1 MIIKSLEQAPAIQ
14 QTHLLSNR
22 STFPGSTT
30 ATTLHSQR
38 QWTTQQLGT
47 TYSTLSCH
55 NSDTWHQVYPEI
67 DMLVP
72 HI

>member
-1 MIIKSLEQAPAIQ
+1 MIIKSLEKAPAIQ
-14 QTHLLSNR
+14 QTHLLSNNR

-47 TYSTLSCH
+47 IYSILSCH
-55 NSDTWHQVYPEI
+55 NSNKWHKV
-67 DMLVP
+67 
-72 HI
+72 